1 VGRKATDGLEPSREV
16 VGCNEVRQVG
26 SELVVVV
33 VVETLN
39 GRLFDGAIPLTGKRL
54 LANAEKHS
62 LDLAICPRVLHLC
75 QPVLDLMFP
84 ADAVKDVFEG
94 TRIAASIC
102 ELDTVVSQ
110 HRVLPVRNGSDQL
123 AQDLSGGH
131 LTRILNEP
139 DRRKLACLVNIYE
152 QIELAF
158 SGLHLFHVDM

>member
-1 VGRKATDGLEPSREV
+1 MTLLKHA
-16 VGCNEVRQVG
+16 
-26 SELVVVV
+26 
-33 VVETLN
+33 LN
-39 GRLFDGAIPLTGKRL
+39 GRFFDRAIPLTGKRL

-75 QPVLDLMFP
+75 QPVLNLMVP

-131 LTRILNEP
+131 PPRLFDEL
-139 DRRKLACLVNIYE
+139 DGRKLACLVNIYE

-158 SGLHLFHVDM
+158 SGLHLFNVNMEVSPSRGHAAHAPAGQWIG